1 MLHLA
6 AGVCDFQSRIIPT
19 CQQDS
24 NVDGGDG
31 DVVQGVCC
39 VKYCNLVHAD
49 IGPKL
54 LTEQPSEET
63 LDIHNKIAYNEV
75 KENLHRVDEEAKE
88 LPIVETE
95 VRVNVP
101 DVQEASEYYPRPTT
115 IEGTENVHSDAENK
129 EAVTKIKEK
138 NTCTTSEIKETLH
151 KPSVFVEVRE
161 NLHTVTDVDKSHHNE
176 DGSFASGG
184 KPYCTLVNSLVS
196 MASPLSDHFT
206 ESSFGEQVHERG
218 SSKELSI
225 GGERRSDIPT
235 EIHLIPVEGEIR
247 SGGLTGGPMGVEAFE
262 GSPVLP
268 VSGKAALDTAT
279 GVPTSS
285 VKGEKDLQ
293 TPLKSPVSLSDVR
306 TPGSPRGNIQL
317 PSVFQVNN
325 RCDSIMTDSGI
336 SDLAATESDQSD
348 NGDQYVEKNVNRSE
362 AMSANIGCGGD
373 GMREAV
379 QSGDQVTEADESGVD
394 VKDNINSGD
403 DVRENMETCNV
414 GEEIGHSGSDA
425 SYEDESQSFTD
436 SLEQRESNPADSLE
450 QDDEEDVQGGDVLC
464 MEEDTGLL
472 DDPQQMEAANCA
484 GWDGD
489 LSWYDFQSNDFFIDF
504 TLSNDDDVPFF
515 EFDPFNQPDFATL
528 GKNGLGRRKTADTYD
543 PNTNDGYETCS
554 SNNNSVN
561 SQNVLEGSKIDEI
574 GDIDDVDNFTL
585 PGDPGGSSDG
595 GDGGDGGGQKGNES
609 SSPWTEELLGM
620 QVTPRAGHQE
630 SRAGAPHKDIDY
642 DFVMQDDTWGYS
654 SHEPFFDYITGERI
668 LSTIYEFEVSSEE
681 DNESLMTTEINNSDR
696 LSTDR
701 MSLEEG
707 DHNLQ
712 ENNNTSEEKEQA
724 KDDLAF
730 LCDAERESGSVSGGG
745 GSGSGGDGEGTVGE
759 GTAVGDSDGG
769 GGGGGI
775 TSGGGDIG
783 GVSTS
788 LTDRVGVGGDGDRRP
803 SFPPYKF
810 KSNSRLT
817 ALDMYRDGFL
827 ANSLKR
833 KYKRPLRM
841 TSMDADTKL
850 AISNRIK
857 AAEEEDLEKPD
868 ISTQSD
874 TDYNDDSVAPDKNS
888 PNKSSGQFLGDNALL
903 VACGSSVSTNSVTA
917 SDCIGKT
924 TDTICDVILNNSK
937 QHVLVCGS
945 DGVNPQSSTMED
957 NEQTDN
963 TESGTSLNVDGR
975 IHTDTIDKFNNNS
988 EPQSYLLT
996 DETKHD
1002 ATKVVSLLQGS
1013 IIFDETHF
1021 SHGPCVG
1028 TPRVTEVTF
1037 ACNEKDQTVRNG
1049 DTVVDS
1055 TPDLLLV
1062 DGCVETSAGSL
1073 EQTETPQD
1081 IGNYLQTTYET
1092 VNHLKSSTTNTTTS
1106 VSTINTSS
1114 IIDPSTSTETFT
1126 ASKVE
1131 IKKTNKNHEAE
1142 QRTSENEDRFQNY
1155 NARQTQ
1161 VLEDDDEIQHRNR
1174 EACPMALD
1182 NTTQKYTDEA
1192 TSKAQKSRQISEVNI
1207 TKSSSD
1213 LTKGISSELTK
1224 GISASTG
1231 DMESL
1236 RATYIKDDVIINDTN
1251 TSGTDE
1257 CAQSKVVNADNIEG
1271 KVGFVDVITESL
1283 LTEND
1288 IDNRV
1293 NIAHNEDTI
1302 AMIANSKDQLHNAI
1316 NHQTVATTIK
1326 NSYATDATNVEDN
1339 TNVPGSTKEMTID
1352 KCDKQLGYI
1361 DSQQRQQH
1369 LPVTSCGNSQT
1380 EEMMVV
1386 VFGAGLDADLRDNRC
1401 STPVMQNSVTG
1412 EGSDCGVADRHSVG
1426 GERIHREDSS
1436 FDMEVDPFSLKTIEC
1451 YSISDPPPS
1460 KPARRHIR
1468 NQAKHQEVTP
1478 MEDLVVTMINE
1489 NDGDGNNLIN
1499 SVDGPTRPER
1509 RKHVSWREDI
1519 SIYIPR
1525 KSIEDPVE
1533 VTVQEICRAETE
1545 VAELTLSES
1554 DGGGRNEEFCVPL
1567 TFGRYD
1573 LKVDELD
1580 AHKDEEPLS
1589 PTSVPLANSLEES
1602 LLESRTNY
1610 DDDKNSK
1617 AHECDLEDSVET
1629 KNVSELYE
1637 NFHTQN
1643 TETTVGNLLLQ
1654 DDNSLVLPP
1663 RRKKRSSPVINILL
1677 ENEEPVPKE
1686 DVSGVSQQG
1695 EVPVAPVRKKKQ
1707 FFSLPRKP
1715 KDVTPKPAA
1724 RRQVKRTNSTAT
1736 CRPSQWDAQE
1746 NLIRSDELS
1755 GSKDETSTKQL
1766 DDKESN
1772 KEECNQNLNETES
1785 TNENFTWHKDET
1797 ESKEDECSW
1806 NMDEKMLKVEKR
1818 PHYPEENESYSPL
1831 HFGNNESVLDTTGV
1845 RLTKIMHGDK
1855 QSRRTLSEGED
1866 EEERKTGAGRRGKT
1880 LTFMRSGSL
1889 RERMYYTL
1897 QHNFIKGP
1905 SSPKSE
1911 KGNKLKFSKLFN
1923 RKQRI
1928 YDFQQS
1934 EVIFGEKPEF
1944 TESTKYSESRTRE
1957 PSKSIFKSCL
1967 GSNEGEQS
1975 TVKNPNAEAG
1985 DDSAEGKE
1993 TPCVPLRR
2001 RKKSKHKNNGTE
2013 DQQATQNASC
2023 TSEKNPDVSRDEN
2036 SDSIDNTHD
2045 DLTDYGGE
2053 IGSRKFLKS
2062 LENDEE
2068 CDTVM
2073 TSGPGASSP
2082 SDATTSLPSPSLS
2095 TTPATDNQHRCNNL
2109 PEATE
2114 ITTNERKENQTE
2126 DIELLIERFIAGVT
2140 RFSRDTSYRPD
2151 KSESKSHTHENKPDE
2166 YYNISDESECK
2177 SDKSECKSDK
2187 GECKSDDY
2195 ECKSSDESADEG
2207 SDPSSCGLVEWERPQ
2222 VPLQTWAERQGLPHL
2237 HLPALN
2243 LRLDPQV
2250 ESGARDHEPGLDGC
2264 GRDTPSPGPP
2274 VDSEKERHNN
2284 KHKREEDRTQKDRCV
2299 EVYPETVRQ
2308 RQRNM
2313 MAAANKVDIK
2323 NWGTSG
2329 GTTTSN
2335 NNNDTL
2341 TSPAKVK
2348 KFLPSVKAL
2357 RSQFEAGK
2365 TNNNKPE
2372 TNGNIITSNGSNSI
2386 NSSNG
2391 INGSSGAPTITTTS
2405 NNSVSNSNGNNL
2417 GQSRK
2422 TSSSV
2427 SSLASS
2433 TLEKTSSTNSLSS
2446 PSASVENLLSNAP
2459 ADNTR
2464 PVDPDEPVEPIYN
2477 QFKMVDQELRDL
2489 MSKPPSTS
2497 GWNPRPLLK
2506 RLYYIPEAPRMQTQ
2520 GTTYI
2525 NIEGYL
2531 EKLPS
2536 GRKKATFWN
2545 AWKRRYFVAKD
2556 GILYYYQGNQTEKPS
2571 MKMTLMGG
2579 RVESMEPNMVG
2590 VDDGKGHYVVV
2601 RCSSRQ
2607 EAERW
2612 RRALETHTVED
2623 FASQYVQPWPIP
2635 TNPTLLRDTLVIDIG
2650 SSSIRAGVLASQAT
2664 LPQLFMPSVVA
2675 NSREGRRQVWG
2686 FDALAPDVRS
2696 TSTVTFPIRP
2706 SHKISK
2712 YSVDLSSVS
2721 SLLQKTFA
2729 DLKVDPK
2736 NYNLQ
2741 LSVPRVLNT
2750 NTQAE
2755 LLRLLFDKHGVR
2767 SVNLTHQS
2775 ILALYAYN
2783 ATSGIVVDVG
2793 ERMDIVPVIDGY
2805 IVDGG
2810 VSRVP
2815 YGGYRIM
2822 DHLRQFLYMRNVS
2835 LINEVESYII
2845 RHVLENICYCAHH
2858 YNTEK
2863 ARCTT
2868 NSENYEKS
2876 VSLAEYFSKDCPFE
2890 SISLDFGRFQATEGL
2905 FNPDAWG
2912 LDHPGIHKLV
2922 HKAIM
2927 ECSMDIR
2934 KEMSRS
2940 IFLAGG
2946 VTQMPGLVDRLTTE
2960 LDNLTPPAIRPKVH
2974 ASPYRYHAAYIGA
2987 CVLAESPAFA
2997 QSRIT
3002 REDWNKYGNA
3012 ALRKWSL

>member
-24 NVDGGDG
+24 NGDGGDE
-31 DVVQGVCC
+31 VQGVCR
-39 VKYCNLVHAD
+39 VKCCNLVHAE

-63 LDIHNKIAYNEV
+63 LDIYNKIAYNEV
-75 KENLHRVDEEAKE
+75 KENLHRVNEEAKD
-88 LPIVETE
+88 LHIVETE
-95 VRVNVP
+95 LRVNVP
-101 DVQEASEYYPRPTT
+101 DVKEASEYHPRPTT
-115 IEGTENVHSDAENK
+115 IEGTENVHSDAEIK
-129 EAVTKIKEK
+129 DAVTKIKE
-138 NTCTTSEIKETLH
+138 NNICTTSEIKETLH

-161 NLHTVTDVDKSHHNE
+161 NLHTVTDVDKSLHNE

-196 MASPLSDHFT
+196 MASPLSDHLT

-218 SSKELSI
+218 PSKELSI

-235 EIHLIPVEGEIR
+235 EIHLIPVEGDVR
-247 SGGLTGGPMGVEAFE
+247 SGALTGGPMGVEAFK

-268 VSGKAALDTAT
+268 VSGEAALETAT
-279 GVPTSS
+279 GVPSS
-285 VKGEKDLQ
+285 LVKGEKDLQ
-293 TPLKSPVSLSDVR
+293 TPLKSPVSLADVR
-306 TPGSPRGNIQL
+306 SPGSPRGNILL

-348 NGDQYVEKNVNRSE
+348 NGDQYGEENVHRSE
-362 AMSANIGCGGD
+362 AISENIGCGGD
-373 GMREAV
+373 GTREAV
-379 QSGDQVTEADESGVD
+379 QSGDQVTEADESVVD
-394 VKDNINSGD
+394 VKDNIDGSD
-403 DVRENMETCNV
+403 VVRENIDTCNV

-472 DDPQQMEAANCA
+472 DYPQQMEAANCT
-484 GWDGD
+484 GWDGN

-528 GKNGLGRRKTADTYD
+528 GKNGQGRRKTADTYD
-543 PNTNDGYETCS
+543 PNTSDGYETCS
-554 SNNNSVN
+554 SNNSSIS
-561 SQNVLEGSKIDEI
+561 SQNVLAGSKIDEI
-574 GDIDDVDNFTL
+574 GDGDDVDSLTL
-585 PGDPGGSSDG
+585 PGDPDG
-595 GDGGDGGGQKGNES
+595 GGGGGGGGQKGNES

-620 QVTPRAGHQE
+620 QVTQRAGHQE

-642 DFVMQDDTWGYS
+642 DFVMQDETWGYS

-696 LSTDR
+696 LNTYH
-701 MSLEEG
+701 MSLEDG
-707 DHNLQ
+707 DHSFK
-712 ENNNTSEEKEQA
+712 ENNNASEEKEQA

-745 GSGSGGDGEGTVGE
+745 GSGGDGEGTVGE
-759 GTAVGDSDGG
+759 GTAVGDGGDGG
-769 GGGGGI
+769 GGGM
-775 TSGGGDIG
+775 TSGGGGGID

-788 LTDRVGVGGDGDRRP
+788 LTDRVGVGGDIGRRP

-817 ALDMYRDGFL
+817 ALDIYRDGFL

-868 ISTQSD
+868 ISTQGNA
-874 TDYNDDSVAPDKNS
+874 DYNDDSGAPDKNT
-888 PNKSSGQFLGDNALL
+888 PNSSSGQFFGDNILL
-903 VACGSSVSTNSVTA
+903 EACGSSVSTNSVTA

-924 TDTICDVILNNSK
+924 TDTVCDVSLSNSK

-957 NEQTDN
+957 NEHTDN
-963 TESGTSLNVDGR
+963 TEPGTSLNVDGR

-996 DETKHD
+996 DETKQD
-1002 ATKVVSLLQGS
+1002 DTKVVSLLPGT

-1049 DTVVDS
+1049 DTVVDPTS
-1055 TPDLLLV
+1055 DLILV
-1062 DGCVETSAGSL
+1062 DGCVETSTESL
-1073 EQTETPQD
+1073 DQTETPQD
-1081 IGNYLQTTYET
+1081 IGNYLETTYET
-1092 VNHLKSSTTNTTTS
+1092 ANHLKSSTNTKTP

-1114 IIDPSTSTETFT
+1114 IIDPATSTETFT

-1131 IKKTNKNHEAE
+1131 LKKTNKNDEAE

-1155 NARQTQ
+1155 NTRQTQ
-1161 VLEDDDEIQHRNR
+1161 ALEDDDEVQHKNR
-1174 EACPMALD
+1174 EECPIGLV
-1182 NTTQKYTDEA
+1182 NTTQEYTDDA
-1192 TSKAQKSRQISEVNI
+1192 TSKAQRSKEISEVNG
-1207 TKSSSD
+1207 TQSC
-1213 LTKGISSELTK
+1213 SELTK
-1224 GISASTG
+1224 GISAASTG

-1236 RATYIKDDVIINDTN
+1236 RATYTKDDVIINDRN

-1257 CAQSKVVNADNIEG
+1257 CAERKVVNADNIEG
-1271 KVGFVDVITESL
+1271 RVGFADEIVENL

-1293 NIAHNEDTI
+1293 NIADNED
-1302 AMIANSKDQLHNAI
+1302 NEDQLHYAI
-1316 NHQTVATTIK
+1316 NHQIVATTMK
-1326 NSYATDATNVEDN
+1326 NSYATDVTNVEDN
-1339 TNVPGSTKEMTID
+1339 TNVSGSTREITLD

-1380 EEMMVV
+1380 EEMMV
-1386 VFGAGLDADLRDNRC
+1386 FGAGLVDADLRDNRC
-1401 STPVMQNSVTG
+1401 STPVMLNSVTG
-1412 EGSDCGVADRHSVG
+1412 EGSDSGVADIHSVG
-1426 GERIHREDSS
+1426 GEWIHREDSNS
-1436 FDMEVDPFSLKTIEC
+1436 DMEVDPFSLKTVEC
-1451 YSISDPPPS
+1451 DLISDQPPS

-1468 NQAKHQEVTP
+1468 NQAKHQEATS
-1478 MEDLVVTMINE
+1478 MEDTVVTMIKE
-1489 NDGDGNNLIN
+1489 NDGGGSNLIN
-1499 SVDGPTRPER
+1499 SVNGPTRPER
-1509 RKHVSWREDI
+1509 RKQVSWREDI
-1519 SIYIPR
+1519 SMYIPR

-1533 VTVQEICRAETE
+1533 VTVQEICRAETVVE
-1545 VAELTLSES
+1545 ESTMGES
-1554 DGGGRNEEFCVPL
+1554 DDGDRNEELCVPL

-1602 LLESRTNY
+1602 LLESRTND
-1610 DDDKNSK
+1610 DDDKHSK
-1617 AHECDLEDSVET
+1617 AHEYDLEESVET

-1637 NFHTQN
+1637 NFHTQD
-1643 TETTVGNLLLQ
+1643 TETTVGNVLLQ
-1654 DDNSLVLPP
+1654 EDNSLVLPP
-1663 RRKKRSSPVINILL
+1663 RRKKKSSPVKNIPL

-1695 EVPVAPVRKKKQ
+1695 EVPVVPVRKKKQ

-1715 KDVTPKPAA
+1715 KDLTPKPAA

-1755 GSKDETSTKQL
+1755 VSKDEASTKQL

-1772 KEECNQNLNETES
+1772 KEECHQNLNETES
-1785 TNENFTWHKDET
+1785 TNENFTWHKDEN

-1806 NMDEKMLKVEKR
+1806 NLDEKDLKVEKR

-1845 RLTKIMHGDK
+1845 RLTKIMHRDK
-1855 QSRRTLSEGED
+1855 QSRQTLSEGED
-1866 EEERKTGAGRRGKT
+1866 QEERKTGTGRRGKT

-1934 EVIFGEKPEF
+1934 EVMFGEKPEF
-1944 TESTKYSESRTRE
+1944 TESTKYSEESRTRE

-1975 TVKNPNAEAG
+1975 TVKNPNAETG
-1985 DDSAEGKE
+1985 DESAEGKE

-2013 DQQATQNASC
+2013 DQATQNASC
-2023 TSEKNPDVSRDEN
+2023 VSEKNPDVSRDDN
-2036 SDSIDNTHD
+2036 SGSGYHSVDNTPD

-2068 CDTVM
+2068 CDTVI
-2073 TSGPGASSP
+2073 TSRPGASNP

-2095 TTPATDNQHRCNNL
+2095 TTTATDNKHRCNNL

-2126 DIELLIERFIAGVT
+2126 DIELIIERFIAGVT
-2140 RFSRDTSYRPD
+2140 RFSRDTSHRPD
-2151 KSESKSHTHENKPDE
+2151 KSESKSHSNENTPDE

-2177 SDKSECKSDK
+2177 SDKGECKSDK

-2207 SDPSSCGLVEWERPQ
+2207 SNPSSCGLVEWERPQ

-2274 VDSEKERHNN
+2274 VDSEKDRHNN

-2386 NSSNG
+2386 NNSNG

-2433 TLEKTSSTNSLSS
+2433 TLEKTSSTNSLNS

-2464 PVDPDEPVEPIYN
+2464 QVDPDEPVEPIYN

-2590 VDDGKGHYVVV
+2590 VDDGSRDTKASSMLGIDDGKGHYVVV

-2612 RRALETHTVED
+2612 RKALETHTVED

-2712 YSVDLSSVS
+2712 FSVDLSSVS

-2736 NYNLQ
+2736 NYHLQ

-2868 NSENYEKS
+2868 NSDNYEKS